1 MANTYPEYK
10 QLDLTAVNRDIA
22 AWWKQEGI
30 FERSIR
36 EREGH
41 PTFVFYEGPPSAN
54 GIPGIHHVMA
64 RAIKDIFC
72 RFQTMQGKQVKRKSG
87 WDTHGLPIELQVE
100 KKLSITK
107 DDIGKKI
114 SVAEYN
120 RLCREDVMEFTG
132 LWEELTE
139 KMGYWVD
146 LKDPYVTFTNE
157 YIETIWALLK
167 RLYDKDLL
175 YKGYT
180 IQPFS
185 PAAGTGLSSHEL
197 NQPGTYRDV
206 KDTSAV
212 AQFKAEESSKFKV
225 QALLG
230 AEIDTDLFFLAW
242 TTTPWTLP
250 SNTALAVG
258 EKIDYTLVET
268 YNPYTLERIHVIAAN
283 QLLPKLLLGE
293 LTFTMPDGTIEAVTA
308 SRAARN
314 ESDGSFKLVD
324 YSKEHKPS
332 SYWILKGSFKGKAL
346 DGLRYEQLLPYA
358 QPEDGDAFRVVLGDF
373 VTTEDG
379 TGIVH
384 IAPSFGAD
392 DFRVAK
398 QNGIG
403 SLTLVDRRGRFLDS
417 MVDETFPLAGMY
429 VKEAYL
435 NEEEK
440 ADILAKQQ
448 EKLKN
453 IIPNLSKYLSVDEL
467 ITLKLKLENRAFKIE
482 KYEHSYPH
490 CWRTDKP
497 ILYYPL
503 DSWFIR
509 TTAYKARMAELN
521 KTINWKPESTG
532 TGRFGNWLENL
543 VDWNLSRSRYWGT
556 PLPIWRTQ
564 NGEESICIGS
574 IEELRGEMDKARA
587 AGISNPAE
595 ITDLHRP
602 QVDEIVLLSPS
613 GKPMYRETDLI
624 DVWFDSGAMP
634 YAQWH
639 YPFENRDLIESGKAF
654 PADFIAE
661 GVDQTR
667 GWFFTLHAIAVM
679 LFDSVAFKT
688 VISNGLV
695 LDKNGNKMSKRLG
708 NGVDPFKTIDTHGAD
723 ATRWY
728 MLSNAQPWDNLKFD
742 IEGIKEVQRKFF
754 GTLYNTYSFFALYA
768 NIDCFRYQQP
778 DVPLAERP
786 EIDRWIISLLNSLI
800 QTVEEAYASYE
811 PTRAARAIQ
820 EFVDEHLSNW
830 YVRLCRR
837 RFWRGELNTDKLAA
851 YQTLYRC
858 LEVISQLMAP
868 IAPFYAERLFRDL
881 NQTTGREEAISVHL
895 ALFPKADGRVIN
907 TALEQRMQLAQD
919 ICSMVLS
926 LRKKENI
933 RVRQPLQKIMIP
945 VLDREQQTQ
954 IEAVAE
960 LIQSE
965 VNVKEIQFLN
975 ESSNLITKK
984 IKPNFKTLG
993 PRYPKQMK
1001 GIALELSNFSQNQIV
1016 QFERNNGIEI
1026 EVEGS
1031 LCTLSREDV
1040 DIMSEDIPGWLVASS
1055 GKLTVALDI
1064 MVTEALKNE
1073 GIARELVNR
1082 IQKLRKDNDF
1092 DVTDRIEVWIQD
1104 DEYVN
1109 AAVNQYKTYICG
1121 EILAKDL
1128 HLVQIFDTT
1137 PLKIEVDERIISI
1150 VVKR

>member
-1 MANTYPEYK
+1 MKYPEYK

-22 AWWKQEGI
+22 AWWKQQNI
-30 FERSIR
+30 FERSIS
-36 EREGH
+36 EREGA

-100 KKLSITK
+100 KKLGITK
-107 DDIGKKI
+107 DDIGKSI
-114 SVAEYN
+114 SVEEYN
-120 RLCREDVMEFTG
+120 RLCRQDVMEFTG

-146 LKDPYVTFTNE
+146 LKDPYVTYENK
-157 YIETIWALLK
+157 YIESVWWLLK
-167 RLYDKDLL
+167 QLFDKGLL
-175 YKGYT
+175 YKGFT

-212 AQFKAEESSKFKV
+212 AQFRAVEDSKFKV
-225 QALLG
+225 QSLVG

-258 EKIDYTLVET
+258 EKVDYALVRSF
-268 YNPYTLERIHVIAAN
+268 NPYTHLPVTLVLAEPLLAKYFKAEHAELPLESYEAGQKALPFRI
-283 QLLPKLLLGE
+283 LG
-293 LTFTMPDGTIEAVTA
+293 
-308 SRAARN
+308 
-314 ESDGSFKLVD
+314 K
-324 YSKEHKPS
+324 
-332 SYWILKGSFKGKAL
+332 LKGKQLA
-346 DGLRYEQLLPYA
+346 GLRYEQLLPYA
-358 QPEDGDAFRVVLGDF
+358 QPEDGDAFRVITGDF

-384 IAPSFGAD
+384 ISPSFGAD

-398 QNGIG
+398 LNGIG
-403 SLTLVDRRGRFLDS
+403 SLTLVDRRGRFVES
-417 MVDETFPLAGMY
+417 MVDETFPLAGMS

-435 NEEEK
+435 SEEEK
-440 ADILAKQQ
+440 AEILTLQQ

-482 KYEHSYPH
+482 KFEHSYPH

-509 TTAYKARMAELN
+509 TTAFKARMVELN

-564 NGEESICIGS
+564 DGEQSKCIGS
-574 IEELRGEMDKARA
+574 MAELAVEMEKARA
-587 AGISNPAE
+587 AGFANPTE

-602 QVDEIVLLSPS
+602 QVDEVVLVADN
-613 GKPMYRETDLI
+613 GEPMYREADLI

-639 YPFENRDLIESGKAF
+639 YPFENPELIQSGAAF

-679 LFDSVAFKT
+679 LFDSVAFKN
-688 VISNGLV
+688 VVSNGLV
-695 LDKNGNKMSKRLG
+695 LDKEGNKMSKRLG
-708 NGVDPFKTIDTHGAD
+708 NTVDPFKTIDQLGAD

-728 MLSNAQPWDNLKFD
+728 MVSNSQPWDNLKFD
-742 IEGIKEVQRKFF
+742 IEGVKEVQRKFF
-754 GTLYNTYSFFALYA
+754 GTLHNTYSFFALYA
-768 NIDCFRYQQP
+768 NIDGFNYSSKEI
-778 DVPLAERP
+778 PLTERP
-786 EIDRWIISLLNSLI
+786 EIDRWVISLLNSLI
-800 QTVEEAYASYE
+800 QTVEEAYATYE

-820 EFVDEHLSNW
+820 EFVDAHLSNW

-837 RFWRGELNTDKLAA
+837 RFWKSEDSADKQAA

-858 LEVISQLMAP
+858 LEVISQLIAP
-868 IAPFYAERLFRDL
+868 IAPFYAERLYRDL
-881 NQTTGREEAISVHL
+881 NNATQRIAADSVHL
-895 ALFPKADGRVIN
+895 ALFPKAEPLAIDQ
-907 TALEQRMQLAQD
+907 ALEARMQLAQD

-933 RVRQPLQKIMIP
+933 KVRQPLQRIMIP
-945 VLDREQQTQ
+945 VLDPGQQQ
-954 IEAVAE
+954 HIQQVAE
-960 LIQSE
+960 LIQTE
-965 VNVKEIQFLN
+965 VNVKEIEFLTDATGVV
-975 ESSNLITKK
+975 TKK
-984 IKPNFKTLG
+984 IKPNFKNLG

-1001 GIALELSNFSQNQIV
+1001 GIAVLLGTFTQHQIAE
-1016 QFERNNGIEI
+1016 FERNEGMAVEI
-1026 EVEGS
+1026 EGEM
-1031 LCTLSREDV
+1031 CTLTREDV
-1040 DIMSEDIPGWLVASS
+1040 DILSEDIPGWLVASA

-1064 MVTEALKNE
+1064 TVTEALKNE

-1082 IQKLRKDNDF
+1082 IQKLRKDSDF
-1092 DVTDRIEVWIQD
+1092 EVTDKITVLLED
-1104 DEYVN
+1104 DEYVKP
-1109 AAVNQYKTYICG
+1109 AVNQFKAYICS
-1121 EILAKDL
+1121 EILATDL
-1128 HLVQIFDTT
+1128 NLVKTFDAA
-1137 PLKIEVDERIISI
+1137 PQEIDIDERLFKI